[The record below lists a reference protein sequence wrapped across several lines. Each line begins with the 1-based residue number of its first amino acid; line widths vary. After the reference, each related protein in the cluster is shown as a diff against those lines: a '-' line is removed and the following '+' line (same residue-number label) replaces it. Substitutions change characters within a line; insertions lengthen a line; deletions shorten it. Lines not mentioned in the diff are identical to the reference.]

1 MISRKIEKELER
13 FYNSENNKAL
23 LITGARQVGKT
34 YSIREFGK
42 SHFESFVELNF
53 LENKDAQNL
62 FENATNSKDLLLR
75 LSAIT
80 GDEMIPGKTLI
91 FFDEIQAAKEIV
103 TAIKFLVED
112 ESYRFILSG
121 SMLGVELKN
130 LRSVPVGYMDIV
142 EMYPL
147 DFEEF
152 ALANGIS
159 CRVIDSLKDA
169 YINRH
174 PVDEVVHNKII
185 SLFELYLIVGGMPAA
200 VEKYLET
207 NNLKEVQREQ
217 KSIMELY
224 KMDISQYDPDHKLY
238 IEEIFDLI
246 PSELNSQNKRFILKN
261 LNENMKFSRLE
272 NSFIWLK
279 DAGVALPTYCA
290 NQPLV
295 PLKISKSTN
304 LFKLFLSDVG
314 LLTSSYMNT
323 VLIRILNHE
332 KDINFGAIYENAVAE
347 ELKAHGFDLYYFKS
361 KKQGELDFIV
371 EKDGEVLPIEVK
383 SGKDYK
389 KHAALSNIMANEEY
403 KIPEAYVFYNGN
415 VEKSDKII
423 YLPIY
428 MLMFLYQEKEAGD
441 MIYKIDL
448 DDLK

>member
-1 MISRKIEKELER
+1 MISRKIDKELER
-13 FYNSENNKAL
+13 FYNSESKKAL

-42 SHFESFVELNF
+42 THFEKFVELNF

-80 GDEMIPGKTLI
+80 GNDMIPGKTLI

-130 LRSVPVGYMDIV
+130 IRSVPVGYMDIV

-152 ALANGIS
+152 ALANGVS
-159 CRVIDSLKDA
+159 SRVIDSLKDA

-174 PVDEVVHNKII
+174 PVDTVVHNKIM

-200 VEKYLET
+200 VKKYLDT
-207 NNLKEVQREQ
+207 NNLMEVLREQ

-224 KMDISQYDPDHKLY
+224 KMDIGQYDPDHKLY

-261 LNENMKFSRLE
+261 LNENMKFSRFE

-314 LLTSSYMNT
+314 LLTSSYMNNIQ
-323 VLIRILNHE
+323 LRILNHE
-332 KDINFGAIYENAVAE
+332 KDINFGAIYENAVAK

-403 KIPEAYVFYNGN
+403 KIPVAYVFYNGN
-415 VEKSDKII
+415 VEKTEKIV

-428 MLMFLYQEKEAGD
+428 MLMFLYQEETGD

>member
-1 MISRKIEKELER
+1 MISRKIDKELDR
-13 FYNSENNKAL
+13 FYKAEKNKAL

-34 YSIREFGK
+34 FSIREFGK
-42 SHFESFVELNF
+42 THYENFVELNF
-53 LENKDAQNL
+53 IENTDAQNL
-62 FENATNSKDLLLR
+62 FENATSSKDLLMR

-80 GDEMIPGKTLI
+80 GEKMKPGKTLI
-91 FFDEIQAAKEIV
+91 FFDEIQVAKDII

-112 ESYRFILSG
+112 ESYRYILSG

-152 ALANGIS
+152 VIANGVS
-159 CRVIDSLKDA
+159 SRVIDSLRDS
-169 YINRH
+169 YENLR
-174 PVDEVVHNKII
+174 PVDPVVHRKMM
-185 SLFELYLIVGGMPAA
+185 SLFELYLIVGGMPEA
-200 VEKYLET
+200 VEEYLAT
-207 NNLKEVQREQ
+207 NNLREVLRTQR
-217 KSIMELY
+217 SIMELY

-261 LNENMKFSRLE
+261 LNENLKFSRYE

-290 NQPLV
+290 SEPRV
-295 PLKISKSTN
+295 PLKISESTN

-314 LLTSSYMNT
+314 LLASSYMDNIQ
-323 VLIRILNHE
+323 VRILNHE
-332 KDINFGAIYENAVAE
+332 KDINFGAIYENVVAQ

-371 EKDGEVLPIEVK
+371 EKDGETLPIEVK
-383 SGKDYK
+383 SGKSYK
-389 KHAALSNIMANEEY
+389 KHAALSNVMANDDY
-403 KIPEAYVFYNGN
+403 GIPFAYVFNNGN
-415 VEKSDKII
+415 VEKTDKVY

-428 MLMFLYQEKEAGD
+428 MLMFLFKEKETGE

-448 DDLK
+448 EGLK

>member
-1 MISRKIEKELER
+1 MISRKIDRELER
-13 FYNSENNKAL
+13 FYKTGKNKAL

-34 YSIREFGK
+34 FSIREFGK
-42 SHFESFVELNF
+42 THYENFVEINF
-53 LENKDAQNL
+53 IENKDARNL
-62 FENATNSKDLLLR
+62 FENAASCKDILMR

-80 GDEMIPGKTLI
+80 GEKMIPGKTLI
-91 FFDEIQAAKEIV
+91 FFDGVQAAKEII

-112 ESYRFILSG
+112 ESYRYILSG

-152 ALANGIS
+152 VTANGVS
-159 CRVIDSLKDA
+159 SGVIDSLRDS
-169 YINRH
+169 YENLR
-174 PVDEVVHNKII
+174 PVDPVVHNKMT

-207 NNLKEVQREQ
+207 NNLREVLREQ
-217 KSIMELY
+217 RSITELY
-224 KMDISQYDPDHKLY
+224 KMDISQYDPGHKLY

-261 LNENMKFSRLE
+261 LNENLKFSRYE

-279 DAGVALPTYCA
+279 DAGVALPTFCA
-290 NQPLV
+290 SEPCV
-295 PLKISKSTN
+295 PLKISRSTN

-314 LLTSSYMNT
+314 LLTSAYVDNIQ
-323 VLIRILNHE
+323 VRILNHE
-332 KDINFGAIYENAVAE
+332 KDIKFGAIYENAAAQ

-389 KHAALSNIMANEEY
+389 KHAALSNVMANDDY
-403 KIPEAYVFYNGN
+403 GIPYAYVFSSGN
-415 VEKSDKII
+415 VEKTDRVN

-428 MLMFLYQEKEAGD
+428 MLMFLAKEKEAD
-441 MIYKIDL
+441 EMIYKIDL
-448 DDLK
+448 DVLK